1 MWPVQDELHPWGRDR
16 PWSSANQVFHTLVI
30 VTGSGKRT
38 GSSWRQCVGKHVWP
52 SRRVILSF
60 SSEAAAER
68 WPPPLDGVRE
78 LHSPGGAIVTVGPW
92 EESLELWAKDKVM
105 GSLTQRMREM
115 RPWAANVQVQN
126 QVFPKYEL
134 THSLYYLGQFMS
146 QSPAQRR
153 ILTKN

>member
-1 MWPVQDELHPWGRDR
+1 MWSVQVELHPWGRDR
-16 PWSSANQVFHTLVI
+16 PWSTSANQVFHTLVI

-38 GSSWRQCVGKHVWP
+38 WSSWRQCVGKHVWP

-78 LHSPGGAIVTVGPW
+78 LHSPGSAIVTVWPW

-126 QVFPKYEL
+126 QVFPKYEFPL
-134 THSLYYLGQFMS
+134 LFRTTMS
-146 QSPAQRR
+146 QTPAQRR